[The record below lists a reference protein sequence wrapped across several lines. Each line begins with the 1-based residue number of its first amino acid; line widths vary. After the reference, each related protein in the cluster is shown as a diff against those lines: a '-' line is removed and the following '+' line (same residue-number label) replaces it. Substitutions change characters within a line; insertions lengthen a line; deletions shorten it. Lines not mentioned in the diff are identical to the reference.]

1 MTSSPW
7 WSRRARY
14 PHRRAGQSSAA
25 RPGALRPGPPTGRP
39 CSSRS
44 ASSGSASRPH
54 GRIQRGQRRGS
65 GDEDDGLEQ
74 YERFLSL
81 DTDGIFGGISADQAK
96 DQIFGK
102 GARANIKNLNRFL
115 AAPFRLH
122 YGEADGLSKV
132 RGQNTLVIA
141 DMEDALAVL
150 LDRTVETSS
159 IPAKIKEKCTER
171 MKQRLQTLN
180 PYEKTRALL
189 EVNRIYRTWTMIMS
203 VDNIPFLPKPDVE
216 PPWETN
222 LATVK
227 EKAARSGITHQSRVH
242 AAKRRDDE
250 NSDGGGGAATEHPKK
265 ATKKAPA
272 EKKAATEKTNRA
284 RKHEEAEDENAA
296 EAAVTGALVGHGW
309 ARNGAPRAEKSATGG
324 QNAEDSVKKK
334 KKKKRTPAPK
344 DTEEELE
351 TEIEPQLS
359 KKPRAASVK
368 EHTSASSSSKAASGP
383 EKKAAKGKDP
393 EHSGKAQ
400 EQSSHRGPKH
410 APSRDDEASTQA
422 PPREKGRH
430 YDFNTMDPT
439 GKTWRDRFPPV
450 EIVPALRASRSPEG
464 DILYMIDVY
473 TGRYGGPVD
482 LVDDSRGTTQSLFI
496 CWTVS
501 LDGYEDD
508 WAYAPVVQG
517 AEITTLECEFD
528 AEHADSKVLNSKK
541 TPPAFKYFLCIR
553 ETVKSKST
561 YKQGHIF
568 PSATSTAIR
577 RRAA

>member
-1 MTSSPW
+1 MVPAPLIPSAEPIFRKLVDRKLLRPEIQQIDQLRFWQCWRGATVRLYHDEFAVVVEGGPVTLIVAPAKVVQPDLAHYGLGLPPAGPAAPAALAAVAP
-7 WSRRARY
+7 RA
-14 PHRRAGQSSAA
+14 PTAASSA
-25 RPGALRPGPPTGRP
+25 
-39 CSSRS
+39 
-44 ASSGSASRPH
+44 GSAA
-54 GRIQRGQRRGS
+54 GS

-296 EAAVTGALVGHGW
+296 EAAVTGARLGTARAHLGTTRARPQSSGTAG

-422 PPREKGRH
+422 PPE
-430 YDFNTMDPT
+430 
-439 GKTWRDRFPPV
+439 
-450 EIVPALRASRSPEG
+450 S
-464 DILYMIDVY
+464 
-473 TGRYGGPVD
+473 
-482 LVDDSRGTTQSLFI
+482 Q
-496 CWTVS
+496 
-501 LDGYEDD
+501 
-508 WAYAPVVQG
+508 
-517 AEITTLECEFD
+517 
-528 AEHADSKVLNSKK
+528 
-541 TPPAFKYFLCIR
+541 FKYFLCIR

-568 PSATSTAIR
+568 PKCNKHGDPPSGCLGVYGIKQLIQDTAKL
-577 RRAA
+577 AAAQKKAAAAK

>member
-1 MTSSPW
+1 MAGEQPGSAAGGGVQAPTMCTKVVQPDLAHYGLGLPPAGPAAPAALAAVAP
-7 WSRRARY
+7 RA
-14 PHRRAGQSSAA
+14 PTAASSA
-25 RPGALRPGPPTGRP
+25 
-39 CSSRS
+39 
-44 ASSGSASRPH
+44 GSAA
-54 GRIQRGQRRGS
+54 GS

-296 EAAVTGALVGHGW
+296 EAAVTGARLGTARAHLGTTRARPQSSGTAG

-324 QNAEDSVKKK
+324 QNAEDSVKKKK

-496 CWTVS
+496 CIDSVALLGFLQRIFLRIGSCTGRARLVPKH
-501 LDGYEDD
+501 
-508 WAYAPVVQG
+508 AQMCPVMPKP
-517 AEITTLECEFD
+517 T
-528 AEHADSKVLNSKK
+528 
-541 TPPAFKYFLCIR
+541 
-553 ETVKSKST
+553 
-561 YKQGHIF
+561 
-568 PSATSTAIR
+568 
-577 RRAA
+577 